1 MKRVLSHLF
10 SRRSAGWSPHEG
22 APRLAT
28 DSFPSAI
35 YAVGDIHGRLDLLR
49 TLEEKIAADATE
61 IDGESW
67 IVMLGDYIDRGPSS
81 AQTIAHLLAPP
92 PDGLRRICLGG
103 NHEQAMLEALDDAEA
118 FRWWLGFGGGETLA
132 SYGMPQAAIGGRWKT
147 TSTLV
152 AGAIPAAHREFLAGL
167 PVMLRVPGYIFV
179 HAGLMPG
186 IALEEQSDHDLRWIR
201 EPFLTADHDFGATVV
216 HGHTIVPS
224 VFVGPHRIGLD
235 LGAYMSG
242 RLAAVR
248 LTQNGPP
255 KIIEIQ
261 H

>member
-1 MKRVLSHLF
+1 MKGVLSHLF
-10 SRRSAGWSPHEG
+10 SRRGAARPSPEG

-28 DSFPSAI
+28 GSFPSAI
-35 YAVGDIHGRLDLLR
+35 YAVGDVHGRLDLLR
-49 TLEEKIAADATE
+49 TLEAKIAADAME
-61 IDGESW
+61 IGGECW
-67 IVMLGDYIDRGPSS
+67 IVMLGDYVDRGPSS
-81 AQTIAHLLAPP
+81 AQTIDHLLTPP

-103 NHEQAMLEALDDAEA
+103 NHEQAMLEALENAEA
-118 FRWWLGFGGGETLA
+118 FRWWLGFGGGATLA
-132 SYGMPQAAIGGRWKT
+132 SYGVPQDAVGARWETARKRI
-147 TSTLV
+147 
-152 AGAIPAAHREFLAGL
+152 ARAIPAAHRAFLAGL

-186 IALEEQSDHDLRWIR
+186 VAPEDQSDHDLRWIR

-216 HGHTIVPS
+216 HGHTMAAS
-224 VFVGPHRIGLD
+224 VFVGPRRIGLD

-248 LTQNGPP
+248 LTQDAPP